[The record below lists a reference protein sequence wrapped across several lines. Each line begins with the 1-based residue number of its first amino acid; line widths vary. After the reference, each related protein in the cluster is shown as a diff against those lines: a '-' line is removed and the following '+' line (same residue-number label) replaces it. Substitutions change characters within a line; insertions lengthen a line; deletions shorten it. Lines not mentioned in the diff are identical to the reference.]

1 LAKAFIKGNKHGQ
14 TGGRPKVCQELKEMR
29 ECSKSMVIDT
39 MAEYMGYRMSRLLEI
54 TRDDSQPVYRKMVAR
69 VILRGIQ
76 DGDVR
81 FLDYIC
87 ERFLG
92 AKPKIST
99 LIDLSDEDVLDGL
112 RAIKG
117 SSG

>member
-1 LAKAFIKGNKHGQ
+1 VSKPFVKGNQYGKL
-14 TGGRPKVCQELKEMR
+14 GGRPKIPQDIRDLH
-29 ECSKSMVIDT
+29 ECSKAMVIDA
-39 MAEYMGYRMSRLLEI
+39 MAEFMNYRISRLLEI
-54 TRDDSQPVYRKMVAR
+54 MKDVEQPVYRKMVAR
-69 VILRGIQ
+69 VILRGVQ

-92 AKPKIST
+92 AKPKAST
-99 LIDLSDEDVLDGL
+99 VIDLSDEDVISGL

-117 SSG
+117 SAD